1 MDHPAPSEDPVR
13 DAIAGNVDALFAMMD
28 LDSSSDADRQAY
40 KWLCVA
46 SDFGHREADLR
57 VSDVLEVSSLR
68 YDDDGYEQ
76 ASAHFELGLAYLE
89 GGEGLPE
96 DLRLARRHLAEAFD
110 AHTIEQIMAGTAR
123 SYDMDAIKARL
134 DEWSLEELERA
145 LAFPTDPYRAVG
157 RHADR
162 LRQLRELNAPTIIR
176 QREAQMLRESV
187 DAVLALGDEPAD

>member
-1 MDHPAPSEDPVR
+1 MVAPAPSDDPAR
-13 DAIAGNVDALFAMMD
+13 DAIAGNIDALWALMD

-46 SDFGHREADLR
+46 SDFGHREADER
-57 VSDVLEVSSLR
+57 IGDVLEVSSLR

-96 DLRLARRHLAEAFD
+96 DLRLARQHLEEAFD

-123 SYDMDAIKARL
+123 HYDMDAIRARL
-134 DEWSLEELERA
+134 DEWSLAELERA
-145 LAFPTDPYRAVG
+145 LTFPTDPYRAVG

-162 LRQLRELNAPTIIR
+162 LRRLRELNAPAVIR
-176 QREAQMLRESV
+176 QHEAAMLREAV
-187 DAVLALGDEPAD
+187 DAVLALDED